1 MEYYTAPGRGRLLTG
16 QRRPHIM
23 LETFS
28 HALGSCMNK
37 SDIPFLSASELSGLM
52 AAKEVSPVEATE
64 AYLERIES
72 LNGTLHAYLTVTA
85 DEALE
90 AAKRAEQEI
99 AQGNHRG
106 PMHGVPVA
114 VKDQIHTKGILTTG
128 GSPVFKDFV
137 PTEDATVIT
146 NLKASGAV
154 LLGKLNMT
162 EFATTGLSHQFD
174 PPRNPWDLERS
185 TGGSSSGSGAA
196 TAAFLCGSSLGED
209 TGGSVR
215 FPASWCGLAGLRPTW
230 GRVSRYGVMPGV
242 RSMDTIG
249 PLGRTVED
257 CAITLAAIAGHDP
270 KDRLSSKEP
279 VPDYRAALT
288 GGIKGLRVGIVRELL
303 YTDLVEEEVR
313 RPVLAA
319 ADILRE
325 MGAQVEELSIPL
337 AANAAA
343 ISGGIRVEAPVT
355 YRELLRDRPRD
366 IAHDNRIAYMVG
378 SIMPAPYY
386 YKGLRLRSL
395 LRDQV
400 LAALGGVELLLSP
413 TTGVAAQLLEP
424 DPVID
429 RKGKGNRIPWLL
441 TTTFSLA
448 NVPALSLP
456 CGFTAT
462 GLPIGLQI
470 AGRPF
475 DESTVLRAG
484 HVYEQNTDWHSRRPD
499 V

>member
-1 MEYYTAPGRGRLLTG
+1 MC
-16 QRRPHIM
+16 
-23 LETFS
+23 F
-28 HALGSCMNK
+28 MNK
-37 SDIPFLSASELSGLM
+37 SELPFLSATELSKLM

-72 LNGTLHAYLTVTA
+72 LDSKLRAFVTVTA
-85 DEALE
+85 DVALE
-90 AAKRAEQEI
+90 AAKKAEQEI

-114 VKDQIHTKGILTTG
+114 VKDQIYTKGILTTG
-128 GSPVFKDFV
+128 GSPVFSDFI
-137 PTEDATVIT
+137 PTVDATVIE
-146 NLKASGAV
+146 NLRVAGAV

-162 EFATTGLSHQFD
+162 EFATSGLSHQFD

-196 TAAFLCGSSLGED
+196 TAAFLCAASLGED

-215 FPASWCGLAGLRPTW
+215 FPASWCGLAGIRPTW

-270 KDRLSSKEP
+270 KDKVSSHEP
-279 VPDYRAALT
+279 VPDYQAALT
-288 GGIKGLRVGIVRELL
+288 GDIKGLRVGILKELV
-303 YTDLVEEEVR
+303 YTGLVEEEIR
-313 RPVLAA
+313 QSVLAA
-319 ADILRE
+319 AATMKE
-325 MGAQVEELSIPL
+325 MGAQVEEISIPL
-337 AANAAA
+337 AANAGA
-343 ISGGIRVEAPVT
+343 INGAIRVEAPTT
-355 YRELLRDRPRD
+355 YRDLLHERPRD
-366 IAHDNRIAYMVG
+366 IAHDNRISYMVG
-378 SIMPAPYY
+378 SIMPASYF

-400 LAALGGVELLLSP
+400 LAAFDSVDVMLSP
-413 TTGVAAQLLEP
+413 TTGVAAQLLGP

-429 RKGKGNRIPWLL
+429 SKAASSRIPWLL
-441 TTTFSLA
+441 ATTFSLA

-456 CGFTAT
+456 CGFTTT

-484 HVYEQNTDWHSRRPD
+484 HAYEQGTEWHSRRPQI
-499 V
+499 

>member
-1 MEYYTAPGRGRLLTG
+1 
-16 QRRPHIM
+16 
-23 LETFS
+23 
-28 HALGSCMNK
+28 MNK
-37 SDIPFLSASELSGLM
+37 SDLPFLSASELSGLM
-52 AAKEVSPVEATE
+52 AAKEVSPVEAAE

-72 LNGTLHAYLTVTA
+72 LDGNLRAYITVTA
-85 DEALE
+85 DVALA
-90 AAKRAEQEI
+90 AAKKAEEEI

-114 VKDQIHTKGILTTG
+114 VKDQIHTKGIRTTG
-128 GSPVFKDFV
+128 GSPVFNDFV
-137 PTEDATVIT
+137 PTEDATVIS
-146 NLKASGAV
+146 NLNEAGAV

-162 EFATTGLSHQFD
+162 EFATTGLSHQFE
-174 PPRNPWDLERS
+174 PPRNPWDQTRS

-196 TAAFLCGSSLGED
+196 TAAFLCGSALGED

-215 FPASWCGLAGLRPTW
+215 FPAAWCGLAGLRPTW

-270 KDRLSSKEP
+270 KDRLTSKEP

-288 GGIKGLRVGIVRELL
+288 GDIRGLRLGIVRELF

-313 RPVLAA
+313 QSVLAA
-319 ADILRE
+319 ANALRD
-325 MGAQVEELSIPL
+325 MGAEVEELSVPL
-337 AANAAA
+337 AANAGT
-343 ISGGIRVEAPVT
+343 ISGAIRVEAPVT
-355 YRELLRDRPRD
+355 YRDLLRDRPKD
-366 IAHDNRIAYMVG
+366 IAHDNRVAYMAS

-395 LRDQV
+395 IRDQV
-400 LAALGGVELLLSP
+400 LDALGNVDLLLSP
-413 TTGVAAQLLEP
+413 TAGVAAQLLEP

-429 RKGKGNRIPWLL
+429 GKEKTNRIPWMMA
-441 TTTFSLA
+441 TTFSLA
-448 NVPALSLP
+448 NVPALSVP
-456 CGFTAT
+456 CGFTDT
-462 GLPIGLQI
+462 GLPIALQI

-484 HVYEQNTDWHSRRPD
+484 HVYEQNTDWHSRKPD
-499 V
+499 I

>member
-1 MEYYTAPGRGRLLTG
+1 
-16 QRRPHIM
+16 
-23 LETFS
+23 
-28 HALGSCMNK
+28 
-37 SDIPFLSASELSGLM
+37 M

-64 AYLERIES
+64 AYLDRIEA
-72 LNGTLHAYLTVTA
+72 LDAKYRAYVTVTA
-85 DEALE
+85 DVALA
-90 AAKRAEQEI
+90 AAKQAEQEI
-99 AQGNHRG
+99 AQGNYRG

-114 VKDQIHTKGILTTG
+114 VKDQMYTQGIVTTG

-137 PTEDATVIT
+137 PTFDATVIA
-146 NLKASGAV
+146 NLKAAGAV

-162 EFATTGLSHQFD
+162 EFATSGLSHQFD

-196 TAAFLCGSSLGED
+196 TAAFLCATALGED

-230 GRVSRYGVMPGV
+230 GRVSRYGVMPGL

-257 CAITLAAIAGHDP
+257 CAITLAAIAGRDP
-270 KDRLSSKEP
+270 KDRLTSDIA
-279 VPDYRAALT
+279 VPDYRAALA
-288 GGIKGLRVGIVRELL
+288 GGIKGLKIGIVRELV
-303 YTDLVEEEVR
+303 YSDLVEEEVR
-313 RPVLAA
+313 ESVQAA
-319 ADILRE
+319 AAKMQE
-325 MGAQVEELSIPL
+325 MGALLEEVSIPL
-337 AANAAA
+337 AANAGT
-343 ISGGIRVEAPVT
+343 ISGAIRVEASVT
-355 YRELLRDRPRD
+355 YRDLVFNRPQE
-366 IAHDNRIAYMVG
+366 IAHDNRIAYMA
-378 SIMPAPYY
+378 STIMPASYY

-395 LRDQV
+395 IRDQV
-400 LAALGGVELLLSP
+400 LAALDGVDLLLSP
-413 TTGVAAQLLEP
+413 TTGIAAQLLGP

-429 RKGKGNRIPWLL
+429 SKAAVGRIPWML

-448 NVPALSLP
+448 NVPALSVP

-484 HVYEQNTDWHSRRPD
+484 HSYEQETEWHSRRPD
-499 V
+499 F

>member
-1 MEYYTAPGRGRLLTG
+1 
-16 QRRPHIM
+16 
-23 LETFS
+23 
-28 HALGSCMNK
+28 MNK
-37 SDIPFLSASELSGLM
+37 SELPFLSASELSDLM
-52 AAKEVSPVEATE
+52 ASKEVSPVEATE

-72 LNGTLHAYLTVTA
+72 LDSKFRAYVTVTA
-85 DEALE
+85 DLALE
-90 AAKRAEQEI
+90 AAKRAEKEI
-99 AQGNHRG
+99 ARGDYRG

-114 VKDQIHTKGILTTG
+114 VKDQIHTEGILTTG
-128 GSPVFKDFV
+128 GSPVFNDFV
-137 PTEDATVIT
+137 PTVDATVIA
-146 NLKASGAV
+146 NLKAAGAV

-196 TAAFLCGSSLGED
+196 TAAFLCATALGED

-230 GRVSRYGVMPGV
+230 GRVSRYGVMPGM

-270 KDRLSSKEP
+270 KDRLSSHEP

-288 GGIKGLRVGIVRELL
+288 GGIKGLRVGIVQELL
-303 YTDLVEEEVR
+303 YTGLVEEEVR
-313 RPVLAA
+313 QAVLAA
-319 ADILRE
+319 AAKMSE
-325 MGAQVEELSIPL
+325 MGARVEELSIPL
-337 AANAAA
+337 AANAGT
-343 ISGGIRVEAPVT
+343 ISGAIRVEAPVT

-378 SIMPAPYY
+378 SIMPASVY

-400 LAALGGVELLLSP
+400 LAALGGVDLLLSP
-413 TTGVAAQLLEP
+413 TSGVAAQLLEP

-429 RKGKGNRIPWLL
+429 GKGKGNRIPWLL

-448 NVPALSLP
+448 NVPALSVP

-484 HVYEQNTDWHSRRPD
+484 HVYEQETGWYSRRPD

>member
-1 MEYYTAPGRGRLLTG
+1 
-16 QRRPHIM
+16 
-23 LETFS
+23 
-28 HALGSCMNK
+28 
-37 SDIPFLSASELSGLM
+37 M

-72 LNGTLHAYLTVTA
+72 LDGKLRAYITVTA
-85 DEALE
+85 DAALE
-90 AAKRAEQEI
+90 SAKLAEKEI

-128 GSPVFKDFV
+128 GSPVFKDFI
-137 PTEDATVIT
+137 PAEDATVIT
-146 NLKASGAV
+146 NLKKAGAV

-196 TAAFLCGSSLGED
+196 TAAFLCGSALGED

-270 KDRLSSKEP
+270 KDRLSSQEP
-279 VPDYRAALT
+279 VPDYQKALT
-288 GGIKGLRVGIVRELL
+288 GDVKGLKFGIVRELL
-303 YTDLVEEEVR
+303 YSDLVEEEVR
-313 RPVLAA
+313 LSVLAA
-319 ADILRE
+319 AHTLRDL
-325 MGAQVEELSIPL
+325 GAEVEELSVPL
-337 AANAAA
+337 AANAGT
-343 ISGGIRVEAPVT
+343 ISGAIRVEAPVT
-355 YRELLRDRPRD
+355 YGDLLRDRPRE

-378 SIMPAPYY
+378 SILPAPYY

-395 LRDQV
+395 IRDQV
-400 LAALGGVELLLSP
+400 LDALGSVDLLLSP

-429 RKGKGNRIPWLL
+429 GKGKGNRIPWLL

-448 NVPALSLP
+448 NVPALSVP

-475 DESTVLRAG
+475 DEATVLRAG
-484 HVYEQNTDWHSRRPD
+484 HVYEQNTGWHSRKPNF
-499 V
+499 

>member
-1 MEYYTAPGRGRLLTG
+1 MC
-16 QRRPHIM
+16 
-23 LETFS
+23 F
-28 HALGSCMNK
+28 MNRFEL
-37 SDIPFLSASELSGLM
+37 PFLSAFELSKLM
-52 AAKEVSPVEATE
+52 AAKEISPVEATE

-72 LNGTLHAYLTVTA
+72 LDGKLRAFVTVTA
-85 DEALE
+85 DAALE
-90 AAKRAEQEI
+90 AANKAEQEI
-99 AQGNHRG
+99 ARGNHRG

-114 VKDQIHTKGILTTG
+114 VKDQIYTQGILTTG
-128 GSPVFKDFV
+128 GSPVFNDHI
-137 PTEDATVIT
+137 PTIDATVIE
-146 NLKASGAV
+146 NLRAAGAV

-162 EFATTGLSHQFD
+162 EFATSGLSHQFD

-196 TAAFLCGSSLGED
+196 TAAFLCAASLGED

-215 FPASWCGLAGLRPTW
+215 FPASWCGLAGIRPTW

-270 KDRLSSKEP
+270 KDKVSSHEP
-279 VPDYRAALT
+279 VPDYQAALT
-288 GGIKGLRVGIVRELL
+288 GGIKGLRVGILKELV
-303 YTDLVEEEVR
+303 YTDLVEEEIR
-313 RPVLAA
+313 QSVLAA
-319 ADILRE
+319 AATMKE
-325 MGAQVEELSIPL
+325 MGAQVEEISIPL
-337 AANAAA
+337 AANAGA
-343 ISGGIRVEAPVT
+343 INGAIRVEAPTT
-355 YRELLRDRPRD
+355 YRDLLHDRPRD
-366 IAHDNRIAYMVG
+366 IAHDNRIGYLVG
-378 SIMPAPYY
+378 TIMPASYF

-395 LRDQV
+395 LRYQV
-400 LAALGGVELLLSP
+400 LAAFDSVDVMLSP
-413 TTGVAAQLLEP
+413 TTGVAAQLLGL

-429 RKGKGNRIPWLL
+429 SKAASSRIPWLL
-441 TTTFSLA
+441 ATTFSLA
-448 NVPALSLP
+448 NVPALSVP

-484 HVYEQNTDWHSRRPD
+484 HSYEQGTEWHSRKPEI
-499 V
+499 

>member
-1 MEYYTAPGRGRLLTG
+1 
-16 QRRPHIM
+16 
-23 LETFS
+23 
-28 HALGSCMNK
+28 MNR
-37 SDIPFLSASELSGLM
+37 SELPFLSATELSKLM

-72 LNGTLHAYLTVTA
+72 LDSKLRAFVTVTA
-85 DEALE
+85 DVALE
-90 AAKRAEQEI
+90 AAKKAEQEI

-114 VKDQIHTKGILTTG
+114 VKDQIYTKGILTTG
-128 GSPVFKDFV
+128 GSPVFSDFI
-137 PTEDATVIT
+137 PTVDATVIE
-146 NLKASGAV
+146 NLRVAGAV

-162 EFATTGLSHQFD
+162 EFATSGLSHQFD

-196 TAAFLCGSSLGED
+196 TAAFLCAASLGED

-215 FPASWCGLAGLRPTW
+215 FPASWCGLAGIRPTW

-270 KDRLSSKEP
+270 KDKVSSHEP
-279 VPDYRAALT
+279 VPDYQAALT
-288 GGIKGLRVGIVRELL
+288 GDIKGLRVGILKELV
-303 YTDLVEEEVR
+303 YTGLVEEEIR
-313 RPVLAA
+313 QSVLAA
-319 ADILRE
+319 AATMKE
-325 MGAQVEELSIPL
+325 MGAQVEEISIPL
-337 AANAAA
+337 AANAGA
-343 ISGGIRVEAPVT
+343 INGAIRVEAPTT
-355 YRELLRDRPRD
+355 YRDLLHERPRD
-366 IAHDNRIAYMVG
+366 IAHDNRISYMVG
-378 SIMPAPYY
+378 SIMPASYF

-400 LAALGGVELLLSP
+400 LAAFDSVDVMLSP
-413 TTGVAAQLLEP
+413 TTGVAAQLLGP

-429 RKGKGNRIPWLL
+429 SKAASSRIPWLL
-441 TTTFSLA
+441 ATTFSLA
-448 NVPALSLP
+448 NVPALSVP
-456 CGFTAT
+456 CGFTTT

-484 HVYEQNTDWHSRRPD
+484 HAYEQGTEWHSRRPQI
-499 V
+499 

>member
-1 MEYYTAPGRGRLLTG
+1 
-16 QRRPHIM
+16 
-23 LETFS
+23 
-28 HALGSCMNK
+28 MNK
-37 SDIPFLSASELSGLM
+37 SDLPFLSASELSRLM

-72 LNGTLHAYLTVTA
+72 LDGKLRAYVTVTA
-85 DEALE
+85 DAALE
-90 AAKRAEQEI
+90 AAKQAEQEI

-106 PMHGVPVA
+106 PMHGVAVA

-128 GSPVFKDFV
+128 GSPVFKDFI
-137 PTEDATVIT
+137 PAEDATVIT
-146 NLKASGAV
+146 NLKKAGAV

-174 PPRNPWDLERS
+174 PPRNPWNLERS

-270 KDRLSSKEP
+270 KDRVSSQAP
-279 VPDYRAALT
+279 VADYQKALT
-288 GGIKGLRVGIVRELL
+288 GDVKGLKFGIVRELL
-303 YTDLVEEEVR
+303 YADLVDDEVR
-313 RPVLAA
+313 RSVLAA
-319 ADILRE
+319 ADTLKE
-325 MGAQVEELSIPL
+325 MGAQVEELSVPL
-337 AANAAA
+337 APNAGT
-343 ISGGIRVEAPVT
+343 ISGAIRVEAPVT
-355 YRELLRDRPRD
+355 YGDILRDRPRE
-366 IAHDNRIAYMVG
+366 IAHDNRIAYLAS

-386 YKGLRLRSL
+386 YKGLRLRTL
-395 LRDQV
+395 IRDQV
-400 LAALGGVELLLSP
+400 LAALGNVDLLLSP
-413 TTGVAAQLLEP
+413 TTGVAAQPLGP

-429 RKGKGNRIPWLL
+429 SKGATNRIPWLL
-441 TTTFSLA
+441 ATTFSLA
-448 NVPALSLP
+448 NVPALSVP

-484 HVYEQNTDWHSRRPD
+484 HVYEQNTDWHSRRPN

>member
-1 MEYYTAPGRGRLLTG
+1 
-16 QRRPHIM
+16 
-23 LETFS
+23 
-28 HALGSCMNK
+28 
-37 SDIPFLSASELSGLM
+37 M
-52 AAKEVSPVEATE
+52 AAKEISPVEATE

-72 LNGTLHAYLTVTA
+72 LDGKLRAFITVTA
-85 DEALE
+85 DAALE
-90 AAKRAEQEI
+90 AANKAEQEI

-114 VKDQIHTKGILTTG
+114 VKDQIYTQGILTTG
-128 GSPVFKDFV
+128 GSPVFNDHI
-137 PTEDATVIT
+137 PTIDATVIE
-146 NLKASGAV
+146 NLRAAGAV

-162 EFATTGLSHQFD
+162 EFATSGLSHQFD

-196 TAAFLCGSSLGED
+196 TAAFLCAASLGED

-215 FPASWCGLAGLRPTW
+215 FPASWCGLAGIRPTW

-270 KDRLSSKEP
+270 KDKVSSHEP
-279 VPDYRAALT
+279 VPDYQAALA
-288 GGIKGLRVGIVRELL
+288 GGIKGLRVGILKELV
-303 YTDLVEEEVR
+303 YTDLVEEEIR
-313 RPVLAA
+313 QSVLAA
-319 ADILRE
+319 AATMKE
-325 MGAQVEELSIPL
+325 MGAQVEEISIPL
-337 AANAAA
+337 AANAGA
-343 ISGGIRVEAPVT
+343 INGAIRVEAPTT
-355 YRELLRDRPRD
+355 YRDLLHDRPRD
-366 IAHDNRIAYMVG
+366 IAHDNRIGYLVG
-378 SIMPAPYY
+378 TIMPASYF

-395 LRDQV
+395 LRYQV
-400 LAALGGVELLLSP
+400 LAAFDSVDVMLSP
-413 TTGVAAQLLEP
+413 TTGVAAQLLGL

-429 RKGKGNRIPWLL
+429 SKAASSRIPWLL
-441 TTTFSLA
+441 ATTFSLA
-448 NVPALSLP
+448 NVPALSVP

-484 HVYEQNTDWHSRRPD
+484 HSYEQGTEWHSRKPEI
-499 V
+499 

>member
-1 MEYYTAPGRGRLLTG
+1 MG
-16 QRRPHIM
+16 
-23 LETFS
+23 F
-28 HALGSCMNK
+28 MNK
-37 SDIPFLSASELSGLM
+37 SELPFLSASELSKLM

-72 LNGTLHAYLTVTA
+72 LDSKFRAFVTVTA

-90 AAKRAEQEI
+90 AAKKAEQEI
-99 AQGNHRG
+99 ALGNHRG

-114 VKDQIHTKGILTTG
+114 VKDQIYTQGILTTG
-128 GSPVFKDFV
+128 GSPVFNDFI
-137 PTEDATVIT
+137 PKMDATVIS
-146 NLKASGAV
+146 NLKGAGAV

-162 EFATTGLSHQFD
+162 EFATSGLSHQFD

-196 TAAFLCGSSLGED
+196 TAACLCAASLGED

-215 FPASWCGLAGLRPTW
+215 FPASWCGLAGIRPTW

-270 KDRLSSKEP
+270 KDKTSSNAT
-279 VPDYRAALT
+279 VPDYQATLS
-288 GGIKGLRVGIVRELL
+288 GGIKGLRVGILNELV

-313 RPVLAA
+313 QSVLTAA
-319 ADILRE
+319 ATMKDL
-325 MGAQVEELSIPL
+325 GAQIEELSIPL
-337 AANAAA
+337 AANAGA
-343 ISGGIRVEAPVT
+343 INGSIRVEAPTT
-355 YRELLRDRPRD
+355 YRDLLHERPSD
-366 IAHDNRIAYMVG
+366 IAHDNRIGYLVG
-378 SIMPAPYY
+378 SIMPASYF
-386 YKGLRLRSL
+386 YKSLRLRSL
-395 LRDQV
+395 LRDHV
-400 LAALGGVELLLSP
+400 LAAFDGVDLLLSP
-413 TTGVAAQLLEP
+413 TTGVAAQLLGP

-429 RKGKGNRIPWLL
+429 SKEASSRIPWMLA
-441 TTTFSLA
+441 TTFSLA
-448 NVPALSLP
+448 NVPALSVP
-456 CGFTAT
+456 CGFTSK

-484 HVYEQNTDWHSRRPD
+484 HTYERGTEWHSRRPEI
-499 V
+499 

>member
-1 MEYYTAPGRGRLLTG
+1 
-16 QRRPHIM
+16 
-23 LETFS
+23 
-28 HALGSCMNK
+28 MNK
-37 SDIPFLSASELSGLM
+37 LDLPFLSASDLSRLI

-64 AYLERIES
+64 AYLERIE
-72 LNGTLHAYLTVTA
+72 LLDGKLHAYVTVTA
-85 DEALE
+85 DAALK
-90 AAKRAEQEI
+90 AAKQAEQEI
-99 AQGNHRG
+99 AQGNYRG
-106 PMHGVPVA
+106 PMHGVPVG
-114 VKDQIHTKGILTTG
+114 VKDQIYTKGILTTG
-128 GSPVFKDFV
+128 GSPVFGDFV
-137 PTEDATVIT
+137 PSEDATVIT
-146 NLKASGAV
+146 NLNKAGAV

-242 RSMDTIG
+242 RSMDTVG

-270 KDRLSSKEP
+270 KDKVSSKEP
-279 VPDYRAALT
+279 VPDYQAALD
-288 GGIKGLRVGIVRELL
+288 GDIKGLRFGIVRELL
-303 YTDLVEEEVR
+303 YSDLVEDEIR
-313 RPVLAA
+313 RSVLAA
-319 ADILRE
+319 ADALRGL
-325 MGAQVEELSIPL
+325 GAHVEETSISL
-337 AANAAA
+337 AANAGA
-343 ISGGIRVEAPVT
+343 INGALRVEAPVT
-355 YRELLRDRPRD
+355 YQELLRDRPKE
-366 IAHDNRIAYMVG
+366 IAHDNRIAYIVN

-395 LRDQV
+395 IRAQV
-400 LAALGGVELLLSP
+400 LDALDSFDLLLSP

-429 RKGKGNRIPWLL
+429 SKGKSNRIPWLL
-441 TTTFSLA
+441 GNTFNLA
-448 NVPALSLP
+448 NVPALSVP

-475 DESTVLRAG
+475 DETTVLLAG
-484 HVYEQNTDWHSRRPD
+484 HVYEQSTGWHTRRPNI
-499 V
+499 

>member
-1 MEYYTAPGRGRLLTG
+1 
-16 QRRPHIM
+16 
-23 LETFS
+23 
-28 HALGSCMNK
+28 MNK
-37 SDIPFLSASELSGLM
+37 SELPFLTASELSKLM

-64 AYLERIES
+64 AYLDRIEA
-72 LNGTLHAYLTVTA
+72 LDAKYRAYVTVTA
-85 DEALE
+85 DVALA
-90 AAKRAEQEI
+90 AAKQAEQEI
-99 AQGNHRG
+99 ARGNYRG

-114 VKDQIHTKGILTTG
+114 VKDQMYTQGIVTTG

-137 PTEDATVIT
+137 PTFDATVIA
-146 NLKASGAV
+146 NLKAAGAV

-162 EFATTGLSHQFD
+162 EFATSGLSHQFD

-196 TAAFLCGSSLGED
+196 TAAFLCATALGED

-230 GRVSRYGVMPGV
+230 GRVSRYGVMPGL

-257 CAITLAAIAGHDP
+257 CAITLAAIAGRDP
-270 KDRLSSKEP
+270 KDRLTSDIA
-279 VPDYRAALT
+279 VPDYRAALA
-288 GGIKGLRVGIVRELL
+288 GGIKGLKIGIVRELV
-303 YTDLVEEEVR
+303 YSDLVEEEVR
-313 RPVLAA
+313 QSVQAA
-319 ADILRE
+319 AAKMQE
-325 MGAQVEELSIPL
+325 MGALLEEVSIPL
-337 AANAAA
+337 AANAGT
-343 ISGGIRVEAPVT
+343 ISGAIRVEASVT
-355 YRELLRDRPRD
+355 YRDLVFNRPQE
-366 IAHDNRIAYMVG
+366 IAHDNRIAYMA
-378 SIMPAPYY
+378 STIMPASYY

-395 LRDQV
+395 IRDQV
-400 LAALGGVELLLSP
+400 LAALDGVDLLLSQ
-413 TTGVAAQLLEP
+413 TTGIAAQLLGP

-429 RKGKGNRIPWLL
+429 SKAAVGRIPWML

-448 NVPALSLP
+448 NVPALSVP
-456 CGFTAT
+456 CGFTAN

-484 HVYEQNTDWHSRRPD
+484 HSYEQETEWHSRRPD
-499 V
+499 F

>member
-1 MEYYTAPGRGRLLTG
+1 
-16 QRRPHIM
+16 
-23 LETFS
+23 
-28 HALGSCMNK
+28 MNK
-37 SDIPFLSASELSGLM
+37 SSLPFLSASELSRLM

-72 LNGTLHAYLTVTA
+72 LDGKLRAYITVTA
-85 DEALE
+85 DAALE
-90 AAKRAEQEI
+90 SAKLAEKEI
-99 AQGNHRG
+99 AQGNYRG

-128 GSPVFKDFV
+128 GSPVFKDFI
-137 PTEDATVIT
+137 PAEDATVIA
-146 NLKASGAV
+146 NLKKAGAV

-196 TAAFLCGSSLGED
+196 TAAFLCGSALGED

-270 KDRLSSKEP
+270 KDRLSSQEP
-279 VPDYRAALT
+279 VPDYQKALT
-288 GGIKGLRVGIVRELL
+288 GDVKGLKFGIVRELL
-303 YTDLVEEEVR
+303 YSDLVEEEVR
-313 RPVLAA
+313 LSVLAA
-319 ADILRE
+319 ADTLRE
-325 MGAQVEELSIPL
+325 MGAEVEELSVPL
-337 AANAAA
+337 AANAGT
-343 ISGGIRVEAPVT
+343 ISGAIRVEAPVT
-355 YRELLRDRPRD
+355 YGDLLRDRPRE

-378 SIMPAPYY
+378 SILPAPYY

-395 LRDQV
+395 IRDQV
-400 LAALGGVELLLSP
+400 LDALGSVDLLLSP

-429 RKGKGNRIPWLL
+429 GKGKGNRIPWLL

-448 NVPALSLP
+448 NVPALSVP

-475 DESTVLRAG
+475 DEATVLRAG
-484 HVYEQNTDWHSRRPD
+484 HVYEQNTGWHSRKPNF
-499 V
+499 

>member
-1 MEYYTAPGRGRLLTG
+1 M
-16 QRRPHIM
+16 
-23 LETFS
+23 
-28 HALGSCMNK
+28 
-37 SDIPFLSASELSGLM
+37 AS
-52 AAKEVSPVEATE
+52 KEVSPVEATE
-64 AYLERIES
+64 AYLDRIEA
-72 LNGTLHAYLTVTA
+72 LDAKYRAYVTVTA
-85 DEALE
+85 DVALA
-90 AAKRAEQEI
+90 AAKQAEQEI
-99 AQGNHRG
+99 AKGHYRG

-114 VKDQIHTKGILTTG
+114 VKDQMYTQGIVTTG

-137 PTEDATVIT
+137 PTFDATVIA
-146 NLKASGAV
+146 NLKAAGAV

-162 EFATTGLSHQFD
+162 ECATSGLSHQFD

-196 TAAFLCGSSLGED
+196 TAAFLCATALGED

-230 GRVSRYGVMPGV
+230 GRVSRYGVMPGL

-257 CAITLAAIAGHDP
+257 CAITLAAIAGYDP
-270 KDRLSSKEP
+270 KDRLTSDKA
-279 VPDYRAALT
+279 VPDYRAALA
-288 GGIKGLRVGIVRELL
+288 GGIKGLKIGIVRELV
-303 YTDLVEEEVR
+303 YSDLVEEEVR
-313 RPVLAA
+313 QSVQAA
-319 ADILRE
+319 AAKMQE
-325 MGAQVEELSIPL
+325 MGALLEEVSIPL
-337 AANAAA
+337 AANAGT
-343 ISGGIRVEAPVT
+343 ISGAIRVEASVT
-355 YRELLRDRPRD
+355 YRDLVFNRPQE
-366 IAHDNRIAYMVG
+366 IAHDNRIAYMT
-378 SIMPAPYY
+378 STIMPASYY

-395 LRDQV
+395 IRDQV
-400 LAALGGVELLLSP
+400 LAALDGVDLLLSP
-413 TTGVAAQLLEP
+413 TTGIAAQLLGP

-429 RKGKGNRIPWLL
+429 SKAAVGRIPWML

-448 NVPALSLP
+448 NVPALSVP

-484 HVYEQNTDWHSRRPD
+484 HSYEQETEWHSRRPD
-499 V
+499 F

>member
-1 MEYYTAPGRGRLLTG
+1 
-16 QRRPHIM
+16 
-23 LETFS
+23 
-28 HALGSCMNK
+28 MNK
-37 SDIPFLSASELSGLM
+37 SELPFLSASALSKLM

-72 LNGTLHAYLTVTA
+72 LDSTLRAFVTVTA
-85 DEALE
+85 DAALA
-90 AAKRAEQEI
+90 AAKVAEQEI

-114 VKDQIHTKGILTTG
+114 IKDQIYTQGVLTTG
-128 GSPVFKDFV
+128 GSPVFNDHI
-137 PTEDATVIT
+137 PTINATVVDR
-146 NLKASGAV
+146 LSSAGAV

-162 EFATTGLSHQFD
+162 EFATSGLSHQFD
-174 PPRNPWDLERS
+174 PPRNPWDLERA

-196 TAAFLCGSSLGED
+196 TAGFLCATSLGED

-215 FPASWCGLAGLRPTW
+215 FPASWCGLAGIRPTW

-257 CAITLAAIAGHDP
+257 CAITLTAIAGHDP
-270 KDRLSSKEP
+270 KDKLSSKEP
-279 VPDYRAALT
+279 VSDYRAAFTADL
-288 GGIKGLRVGIVRELL
+288 KGLRVGILKELV
-303 YTDLVEEEVR
+303 YTDLVEEEIR
-313 RPVLAA
+313 QSVLAA
-319 ADILRE
+319 AATMKE
-325 MGAQVEELSIPL
+325 MGAQVEEISIPL
-337 AANAAA
+337 AANAGA
-343 ISGGIRVEAPVT
+343 INGAIRVEAPVT
-355 YRELLRDRPRD
+355 YQDLLRDQPQD
-366 IAHDNRIAYMVG
+366 IAHDNRIGYLVG
-378 SIMPAPYY
+378 TIMPASYL

-400 LAALGGVELLLSP
+400 LAAFDGVDVMLSP
-413 TTGVAAQLLEP
+413 TTGVAAQLLGP

-429 RKGKGNRIPWLL
+429 SKAASSRIPWLMA
-441 TTTFSLA
+441 TTFSLA
-448 NVPALSLP
+448 NVPALSVP

-475 DESTVLRAG
+475 EESTVLRAG
-484 HVYEQNTDWHSRRPD
+484 HAYEQGTEWHSRKPAI
-499 V
+499 

>member
-1 MEYYTAPGRGRLLTG
+1 
-16 QRRPHIM
+16 
-23 LETFS
+23 
-28 HALGSCMNK
+28 MNK
-37 SDIPFLSASELSGLM
+37 SELPFLTASALSRLM

-72 LNGTLHAYLTVTA
+72 LDATLRAFVTVTA
-85 DEALE
+85 DAALA
-90 AAKRAEQEI
+90 AAKIAEQEI

-114 VKDQIHTKGILTTG
+114 IKDQIYTQGVLTTG
-128 GSPVFKDFV
+128 GSPVFNDFI
-137 PTEDATVIT
+137 PTINATVVEK
-146 NLKASGAV
+146 LSSAGAI

-162 EFATTGLSHQFD
+162 ELATSGLSHQFD
-174 PPRNPWDLERS
+174 PPRNPWDLERA

-196 TAAFLCGSSLGED
+196 TAGFLCAASLGED

-215 FPASWCGLAGLRPTW
+215 FPASWCGLAGIRPTW

-270 KDRLSSKEP
+270 KDKVSSTEP
-279 VPDYRAALT
+279 VPDYRAAFTADL
-288 GGIKGLRVGIVRELL
+288 KGLRVGILKELV
-303 YTDLVEEEVR
+303 YTDLVEEEIR
-313 RPVLAA
+313 QSVLVAA
-319 ADILRE
+319 ATMKE
-325 MGAQVEELSIPL
+325 MGAQVEEISIPL
-337 AANAAA
+337 AANAGA
-343 ISGGIRVEAPVT
+343 INGAIRIEAPVT
-355 YRELLRDRPRD
+355 YQDLLRDRPQE
-366 IAHDNRIAYMVG
+366 IAHDNRIGYLVG
-378 SIMPAPYY
+378 TIMPASYL

-400 LAALGGVELLLSP
+400 LAAFDGVDVMLSP
-413 TTGVAAQLLEP
+413 TTGVAAQLLGP

-429 RKGKGNRIPWLL
+429 SKAASSRIPWLL
-441 TTTFSLA
+441 ATTFSLA
-448 NVPALSLP
+448 NVPALSVP

-462 GLPIGLQI
+462 GLPIGLQV

-475 DESTVLRAG
+475 DETTVLRTG
-484 HVYEQNTDWHSRRPD
+484 HAYEQGTEWHTRKP
-499 V
+499 VI

>member
-1 MEYYTAPGRGRLLTG
+1 
-16 QRRPHIM
+16 
-23 LETFS
+23 
-28 HALGSCMNK
+28 MNK
-37 SDIPFLSASELSGLM
+37 SELPFLTASELSKLM
-52 AAKEVSPVEATE
+52 ASKEVSPVEATE
-64 AYLERIES
+64 AYLDRIEA
-72 LNGTLHAYLTVTA
+72 LDAKYRAYVTVTA
-85 DEALE
+85 DVALA
-90 AAKRAEQEI
+90 AAKQAEQEI
-99 AQGNHRG
+99 ARGNYRG

-114 VKDQIHTKGILTTG
+114 VKDQMYTQGIVTTG

-137 PTEDATVIT
+137 PTFDATVIA
-146 NLKASGAV
+146 NLKAAGAV

-162 EFATTGLSHQFD
+162 EFATSGLSHQFD

-196 TAAFLCGSSLGED
+196 TAAFLCATALGED

-230 GRVSRYGVMPGV
+230 GRVSRYGVMPGL

-257 CAITLAAIAGHDP
+257 CAITLAAIAGRDP
-270 KDRLSSKEP
+270 KDRLTSDIA
-279 VPDYRAALT
+279 VPDYQAALA
-288 GGIKGLRVGIVRELL
+288 GGIKGLKIGIVRELV
-303 YTDLVEEEVR
+303 YSDLVEEEVR
-313 RPVLAA
+313 QSVQAA
-319 ADILRE
+319 AAKMQE
-325 MGAQVEELSIPL
+325 MGALLEEVSIPL
-337 AANAAA
+337 AANAGT
-343 ISGGIRVEAPVT
+343 ISGAIRVEASVT
-355 YRELLRDRPRD
+355 YRDLVFNRPQE
-366 IAHDNRIAYMVG
+366 IAHDNRIAYMA
-378 SIMPAPYY
+378 STIMPASYY

-395 LRDQV
+395 IRDQV
-400 LAALGGVELLLSP
+400 LAALDGVDLLLSP
-413 TTGVAAQLLEP
+413 TTGIAAQLLGP

-429 RKGKGNRIPWLL
+429 SKAAVGRIPWML

-448 NVPALSLP
+448 NVPALSVP

-484 HVYEQNTDWHSRRPD
+484 HSYEQETEWHSRRPD
-499 V
+499 F

>member
-1 MEYYTAPGRGRLLTG
+1 
-16 QRRPHIM
+16 
-23 LETFS
+23 
-28 HALGSCMNK
+28 MNK
-37 SDIPFLSASELSGLM
+37 SELPFLTASDLSKLM

-64 AYLERIES
+64 AYLDRIEA
-72 LNGTLHAYLTVTA
+72 LDAKYRAYVTVAA
-85 DEALE
+85 DVALA

-114 VKDQIHTKGILTTG
+114 AKDQINTQGILTTG
-128 GSPVFKDFV
+128 GSPVFKDNI
-137 PTEDATVIT
+137 PTFDATVIA
-146 NLKASGAV
+146 NLKAAGAV

-162 EFATTGLSHQFD
+162 EFATSGLSHQFD
-174 PPRNPWDLERS
+174 PPRNPWGLDRS

-196 TAAFLCGSSLGED
+196 TAAFLCATALGED

-215 FPASWCGLAGLRPTW
+215 FPASWCGLAGIRPTW

-270 KDRLSSKEP
+270 NDRLTSNEP
-279 VPDYRAALT
+279 VPDYQAALA
-288 GGIKGLRVGIVRELL
+288 GGIKGLRVGIVRELV

-313 RPVLAA
+313 LSVLAA
-319 ADILRE
+319 AAKMQE
-325 MGAQVEELSIPL
+325 MGAKVEELSITL
-337 AANAAA
+337 ATNAGA
-343 ISGGIRVEAPVT
+343 ISGAIRVEAPVT
-355 YRELLRDRPRD
+355 YQDLVRNRPQE
-366 IAHDNRIAYMVG
+366 IAHDNRIAYMA
-378 SIMPAPYY
+378 STMMPAPYY

-395 LRDQV
+395 IKDQV
-400 LAALGGVELLLSP
+400 LAALNGVDLLLSP
-413 TTGVAAQLLEP
+413 TTGVAAQLLGP

-429 RKGKGNRIPWLL
+429 SKAASSRIPWLL
-441 TTTFSLA
+441 ATTFSLA
-448 NVPALSLP
+448 NVPALSVP

-484 HVYEQNTDWHSRRPD
+484 HSYEQVTEWHSRRSD

>member
-1 MEYYTAPGRGRLLTG
+1 
-16 QRRPHIM
+16 
-23 LETFS
+23 
-28 HALGSCMNK
+28 
-37 SDIPFLSASELSGLM
+37 M
-52 AAKEVSPVEATE
+52 AAKEISPVEVTE
-64 AYLERIES
+64 AYLERIEALDGKFRS
-72 LNGTLHAYLTVTA
+72 YLTVTA
-85 DEALE
+85 DAALE

-114 VKDQIHTKGILTTG
+114 VKDQIYTQGTVTTG
-128 GSPVFKDFV
+128 GSPVFKDFI
-137 PTEDATVIT
+137 PTFDATVIA
-146 NLKASGAV
+146 NLKAAGAV

-162 EFATTGLSHQFD
+162 EFATSGLSHQFD

-196 TAAFLCGSSLGED
+196 TAAFLCATALGED

-257 CAITLAAIAGHDP
+257 CAITLAAIAGYDP
-270 KDRLSSKEP
+270 KDRLTSDEP
-279 VPDYRAALT
+279 VPDYQAALT
-288 GGIKGLRVGIVRELL
+288 GGINGLKVGIVRELV

-313 RPVLAA
+313 KSVLDAA
-319 ADILRE
+319 AKMKEL
-325 MGAQVEELSIPL
+325 GAQVDELSIPL
-337 AANAAA
+337 AANAGA
-343 ISGGIRVEAPVT
+343 ISAAIRVEAPVT
-355 YRELLRDRPRD
+355 YQDLVRNRLRD
-366 IAHDNRIAYMVG
+366 IGHDNRISYLVG
-378 SIMPAPYY
+378 TIMPASYY

-395 LRDQV
+395 IRDQV
-400 LAALGGVELLLSP
+400 LAALGGVDLLLSP
-413 TTGVAAQLLEP
+413 TTGVAAQLLAP

-429 RKGKGNRIPWLL
+429 SKAAGGRIPWLL
-441 TTTFSLA
+441 STTFSLA
-448 NVPALSLP
+448 NVPALSVP
-456 CGFTAT
+456 CGFTAS

-484 HVYEQNTDWHSRRPD
+484 HVYEQETDWHTRRPD

>member
-1 MEYYTAPGRGRLLTG
+1 
-16 QRRPHIM
+16 
-23 LETFS
+23 
-28 HALGSCMNK
+28 MNK
-37 SDIPFLSASELSGLM
+37 SELPFLSASELSDLM
-52 AAKEVSPVEATE
+52 ASKEVSPVEATE

-72 LNGTLHAYLTVTA
+72 LDGKFRAYVTVTA
-85 DEALE
+85 DLALE

-99 AQGNHRG
+99 AQGKHRG

-114 VKDQIHTKGILTTG
+114 VKDQIHTEGILTTG
-128 GSPVFKDFV
+128 GSPVFNDFV
-137 PTEDATVIT
+137 PTVDATVIA
-146 NLKASGAV
+146 NLKAAGAV

-196 TAAFLCGSSLGED
+196 TAAFLCAAALGED

-230 GRVSRYGVMPGV
+230 GRVSRYGVMPGM

-270 KDRLSSKEP
+270 KDRLSSHEP

-303 YTDLVEEEVR
+303 YTGLVEEEVR
-313 RPVLAA
+313 QAVLAA
-319 ADILRE
+319 AAKMSE
-325 MGAQVEELSIPL
+325 MGARVEELSIPL
-337 AANAAA
+337 AANAGT
-343 ISGGIRVEAPVT
+343 ISGAIRVEAPVT

-378 SIMPAPYY
+378 SIMPAPVY

-400 LAALGGVELLLSP
+400 LAAFGGVDRLLSP

-429 RKGKGNRIPWLL
+429 GKGKGNRIPWLL

-448 NVPALSLP
+448 NVPALSVP

-484 HVYEQNTDWHSRRPD
+484 HVYEQETGWYSRRPD